1 LDATND
7 KHSANHETGVGGVR
21 DHEAV
26 PSHTVDPLAGRRTD
40 ADPDLDVF
48 LWGTVFLDMIF
59 AGLPSAPQPGT
70 EVWAEGLA
78 SCPGGIA
85 NLAVA
90 ARRLG
95 LRTSLAAAFSDD
107 DYGDFCWRTL
117 EEQEGIDLARSRRF
131 ADWHSPVTVSMSIA
145 HDRSMV
151 SHGHPSPLPASE
163 LIGTPPRS
171 RAIMVDLAEEE
182 AFGSVGTGGRTWVEE
197 ARANGSLVFADVGW
211 DPKEQWS
218 PHVLERLDR
227 CDVFMPNAV
236 EAMAYTGTT
245 SPVEAIYALA
255 DRVPVAIVTAGADG
269 ALGLDQHTGEEVRV
283 PALRVHEVD
292 PTGAGD
298 VFGAA
303 VLVGTLAEWPLGQR
317 LAFASL
323 CAGLAMQQYGGSLA
337 APGWGDL
344 ADWWNALTADTS
356 GDAYH
361 RALRRRFSFL
371 DDIVPKVPVMACRRA
386 TATIA
391 RRADVEPY

>member
-1 LDATND
+1 MP
-7 KHSANHETGVGGVR
+7 SNHTF
-21 DHEAV
+21 
-26 PSHTVDPLAGRRTD
+26 DPLAARRSA

-48 LWGTVFLDMIF
+48 VWGTVFLDMIF

-95 LRTSLAAAFSDD
+95 LHTSLAAAFSDD

-117 EEQEGIDLARSRRF
+117 EEQEGIDLSRSRRF
-131 ADWHSPVTVSMSIA
+131 ADWHSPVTVSMSVER
-145 HDRSMV
+145 DRSMV

-171 RAIMVDLAEEE
+171 RAVMVDLAEDE
-182 AFGSVGTGGRTWVEE
+182 AFGSAATSGATWVDE
-197 ARANGSLVFADVGW
+197 ARANGALVFADVGW

-236 EAMAYTGTT
+236 EAMAYTGTR
-245 SPVEAIYALA
+245 SPVEAVYALA
-255 DRVPVAIVTAGADG
+255 DRVPVAIVTDGADG
-269 ALGLDQHTGEEVRV
+269 ALGIDQRTGEEVRV
-283 PALRVHEVD
+283 PSLRVHEVD

-303 VLVGTLAEWPLGQR
+303 LLVGTLAEWPLEQR

-344 ADWWNALTADTS
+344 ADWWTALTADTCE
-356 GDAYH
+356 DAYH
-361 RALRRRFSFL
+361 RSLRRRYAFL
-371 DDIVPKVPVMACRRA
+371 GEIVPTVPVMACRRA

-391 RRADVEPY
+391 RRADVEPF

>member
-1 LDATND
+1 MPPNQAF
-7 KHSANHETGVGGVR
+7 
-21 DHEAV
+21 
-26 PSHTVDPLAGRRTD
+26 DPLAGRRSD
-40 ADPDLDVF
+40 AGPDLDLFV
-48 LWGTVFLDMIF
+48 WGTVFLDMIF
-59 AGLPSAPQPGT
+59 AGLPNAPTPGT

-117 EEQEGIDLARSRRF
+117 EEQEGIDLSRSRRF
-131 ADWHSPVTVSMSIA
+131 ADWHSPVTVSMSVE

-151 SHGHPSPLPASE
+151 SHGHPAPVCASE

-171 RAIMVDLAEEE
+171 RAIMVDLAEDEV
-182 AFGSVGTGGRTWVEE
+182 FGVTGPTWVDE
-197 ARANGSLVFADVGW
+197 ARDAGALVFADVGW

-218 PHVLERLDR
+218 PEVLDRLAR

-236 EAMAYTGTT
+236 EAMAYTGTAST
-245 SPVEAIYALA
+245 IEALYALA
-255 DRVPVAIVTAGADG
+255 DRVPVAIVTDG
-269 ALGLDQHTGEEVRV
+269 AQGAIGIDQRTGEEARV
-283 PALRVHEVD
+283 PSLRVHEID

-303 VLVGTLAEWPLGQR
+303 LLVGTLAGWPLEQR
-317 LAFASL
+317 MTFATL
-323 CAGLAMQQYGGSLA
+323 CAGLALQQYGGSHA

-344 ADWWNALTADTS
+344 ADWWTALVADATD
-356 GDAYH
+356 DAYH
-361 RALRRRFSFL
+361 RSLRRRYAYL
-371 DDIVPKVPVMACRRA
+371 DDIVPKVPTLACRRA

-391 RRADVEPY
+391 RRSDVPDLG